1 MREEP
6 TRTSVPSLDEL
17 ERECER
23 TGLSPEVLRNNPSF
37 RARLMT
43 ALILKPLAEWF
54 ARAWQRFSDKQ
65 FCEIYSSFL
74 RGSGDRGFVVKFPSS
89 LLSSPDSLP
98 APLIRALVLSM
109 GYEFE
114 RRTLRAETPSGTL
127 LRKLAAWGTCSQE
140 ELARLQAAQRWRRY
154 NPEGKKEN
162 SSRFILAL
170 WEKLAATAVPSVSS
184 KEGLLEFLSGW
195 LNDLPADAD
204 NRVRNEVETAQRRS
218 RRVQPL
224 QSQDLN
230 VVFADDVDRQIL
242 LAEIRSLESLTRRER
257 QVLELGLQDLT
268 EEDIASR
275 LDVTKPRV
283 SQLRSSSIRKIRKEV
298 GLS

>member
-1 MREEP
+1 M
-6 TRTSVPSLDEL
+6 
-17 ERECER
+17 
-23 TGLSPEVLRNNPSF
+23 
-37 RARLMT
+37 
-43 ALILKPLAEWF
+43 
-54 ARAWQRFSDKQ
+54 
-65 FCEIYSSFL
+65 
-74 RGSGDRGFVVKFPSS
+74 
-89 LLSSPDSLP
+89 
-98 APLIRALVLSM
+98 
-109 GYEFE
+109 
-114 RRTLRAETPSGTL
+114 
-127 LRKLAAWGTCSQE
+127 
-140 ELARLQAAQRWRRY
+140 QAAQRWRRY